1 MEQKSLLEQQINVIQ
16 SEINN
21 IDPQIAKY
29 DELISQKEDEL
40 AQLEQQEA
48 EQYQLF
54 CERVRYMEEEGEV
67 SYWAILFNAEDFS
80 DMLDRFMICLLY
92 TSVPHCPAHSGGGR
106 GDPGPSADRGP
117 DAVQISEPGVSG
129 GLDVYKRQP
138 ARQVVG
144 KGQDAEDVLDQSV
157 RLRHLAGPHSAA
169 GQPARGGGD
178 DLPPIA
184 A

>member
-1 MEQKSLLEQQINVIQ
+1 MCIRDSGEIAHRVQGLLGGTGGDQ
-16 SEINN
+16 
-21 IDPQIAKY
+21 DP
-29 DELISQKEDEL
+29 
-40 AQLEQQEA
+40 
-48 EQYQLF
+48 
-54 CERVRYMEEEGEV
+54 
-67 SYWAILFNAEDFS
+67 
-80 DMLDRFMICLLY
+80 
-92 TSVPHCPAHSGGGR
+92 
-106 GDPGPSADRGP
+106 
-117 DAVQISEPGVSG
+117 
-129 GLDVYKRQP
+129 P